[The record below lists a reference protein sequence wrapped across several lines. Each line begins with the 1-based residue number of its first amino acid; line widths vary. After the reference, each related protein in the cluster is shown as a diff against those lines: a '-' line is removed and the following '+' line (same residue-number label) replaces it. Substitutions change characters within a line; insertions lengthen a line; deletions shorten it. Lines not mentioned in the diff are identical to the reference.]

1 MKKTIFYNTNPVAI
15 STRLNEYMKSNFGY
29 EVESDLESLREAK
42 VALEAQKREMRADH
56 QDRAYVENMLML
68 ETIKSL
74 LKAHVAEVA
83 EGKLP
88 PALQAYQDK
97 KNGKK
102 TKDAKEEKVD
112 EKAKPDFADID
123 GDGDKK
129 EPMKKAAKDAKKKK
143 VDEAQE
149 RPYVCVH
156 AKKGTH
162 ECTATSSYGAAQ
174 KAAAHWKLKS
184 TAGIDAHL
192 ADVKKVAESVNED
205 REISVDNFRGAK
217 AAEAAMISHI
227 AATHDADGFEEVHEK
242 LAKMFQ
248 QAADMF
254 YDENPKAMQLYKQA
268 INLEKKHGLD
278 ESLNEAEKR
287 WKQTSLSA
295 AEAEKEYGKE
305 NVKVKKGAL
314 RNGDDMVE
322 VFVEGKYKSD
332 AQRKAVHAAKA
343 EKANEGETPKFDT
356 MKKYSNTYE
365 APKEYKM
372 KKEKLEEG
380 LMAQLNALLEADAAD
395 AEITM
400 AARGIV
406 DELQDMIEKL
416 GKIQNDQLGPLADEM
431 AYSHGPEQSAAFKE
445 ATDSAIAGLLGQAR
459 STKDAVND
467 AVLVLT
473 GQQPTSDMAAT
484 GAELG
489 GDMGD
494 DMEDDISMDMEL
506 SGGDESMSGPED
518 EPLGRAKR

>member
-1 MKKTIFYNTNPVAI
+1 MNKTIFYNTNPVAI

-29 EVESDLESLREAK
+29 EVESDLASLREAK
-42 VALEAQKREMRADH
+42 VALEAQKRELRVDH
-56 QDRAYVENMLML
+56 QDRTYVENMLML

-74 LKAHVAEVA
+74 LKAHVAE
-83 EGKLP
+83 GKLP

-102 TKDAKEEKVD
+102 KDDAKEEKV
-112 EKAKPDFADID
+112 
-123 GDGDKK
+123 
-129 EPMKKAAKDAKKKK
+129 
-143 VDEAQE
+143 
-149 RPYVCVH
+149 
-156 AKKGTH
+156 
-162 ECTATSSYGAAQ
+162 S
-174 KAAAHWKLKS
+174 
-184 TAGIDAHL
+184 
-192 ADVKKVAESVNED
+192 ES
-205 REISVDNFRGAK
+205 
-217 AAEAAMISHI
+217 
-227 AATHDADGFEEVHEK
+227 
-242 LAKMFQ
+242 
-248 QAADMF
+248 
-254 YDENPKAMQLYKQA
+254 
-268 INLEKKHGLD
+268 
-278 ESLNEAEKR
+278 EKR
-287 WKQTSLSA
+287 WKQTSMSA

-343 EKANEGETPKFDT
+343 EKTNEADTPKFDT

-445 ATDSAIAGLLGQAR
+445 ATDSAIAGLLGTAR

-473 GQQPTSDMAAT
+473 GQQPASDMAASD
-484 GAELG
+484 AELG
-489 GDMGD
+489 GDMGA
-494 DMEDDISMDMEL
+494 DMEDDISMDMDL
-506 SGGDESMSGPED
+506 TGGDESMSGPED

>member
-29 EVESDLESLREAK
+29 SVESDLASLREAK
-42 VALEAQKREMRADH
+42 VALEAQKRELRADH

-74 LKAHVAEVA
+74 LKAHVAEG
-83 EGKLP
+83 ELP
-88 PALQAYQDK
+88 PGLKAYQDK
-97 KNGKK
+97 KKGKAPK
-102 TKDAKEEKVD
+102 KDKAKSDKMPMDAGKDGKMGTKDD
-112 EKAKPDFADID
+112 KPAFL
-123 GDGDKK
+123 KN
-129 EPMKKAAKDAKKKK
+129 ES
-143 VDEAQE
+143 VSEAEE

-156 AKKGTH
+156 AKKGKH
-162 ECTATSSYGAAQ
+162 ECTAASSYEAAQ
-174 KAAAHWKLKS
+174 KAAKAWGLKS

-192 ADVKKVAESVNED
+192 ADVEKVA
-205 REISVDNFRGAK
+205 
-217 AAEAAMISHI
+217 
-227 AATHDADGFEEVHEK
+227 T
-242 LAKMFQ
+242 
-248 QAADMF
+248 
-254 YDENPKAMQLYKQA
+254 
-268 INLEKKHGLD
+268 
-278 ESLNEAEKR
+278 
-287 WKQTSLSA
+287 
-295 AEAEKEYGKE
+295 
-305 NVKVKKGAL
+305 
-314 RNGDDMVE
+314 
-322 VFVEGKYKSD
+322 EGKYKSD

-343 EKANEGETPKFDT
+343 EKTNEGDTPKFDT
-356 MKKYSNTYE
+356 MTKYSNTYE

-431 AYSHGPEQSAAFKE
+431 AFSHGPEQSAAFKE

-459 STKDAVND
+459 STKDSVND
-467 AVLVLT
+467 AVLVLM
-473 GQQPTSDMAAT
+473 GDKPADDMAAT

-489 GDMGD
+489 GDMGA
-494 DMEDDISMDMEL
+494 DMEDDISMDMDL
-506 SGGDESMSGPED
+506 TGGDDSAAGPED

>member
-1 MKKTIFYNTNPVAI
+1 MKKTIFYNTDPVAI

-74 LKAHVAEVA
+74 LKAHVAE
-83 EGKLP
+83 GKLP

-102 TKDAKEEKVD
+102 KDDAKDTKEEKV
-112 EKAKPDFADID
+112 
-123 GDGDKK
+123 
-129 EPMKKAAKDAKKKK
+129 
-143 VDEAQE
+143 
-149 RPYVCVH
+149 
-156 AKKGTH
+156 
-162 ECTATSSYGAAQ
+162 
-174 KAAAHWKLKS
+174 
-184 TAGIDAHL
+184 
-192 ADVKKVAESVNED
+192 
-205 REISVDNFRGAK
+205 
-217 AAEAAMISHI
+217 
-227 AATHDADGFEEVHEK
+227 
-242 LAKMFQ
+242 
-248 QAADMF
+248 
-254 YDENPKAMQLYKQA
+254 
-268 INLEKKHGLD
+268 
-278 ESLNEAEKR
+278 NEAEKR
-287 WKQTSLSA
+287 WKQTSMSA
-295 AEAEKEYGKE
+295 AEAEKEYGKS

-431 AYSHGPEQSAAFKE
+431 AYSHGPEQSASFKE
-445 ATDSAIAGLLGQAR
+445 ATDSAIASLLGQAR

-473 GQQPTSDMAAT
+473 GQQPASDMAAT

-489 GDMGD
+489 GDMGA

>member
-1 MKKTIFYNTNPVAI
+1 MKKTIFYNTDPVAI

-56 QDRAYVENMLML
+56 QNRAYVENMLML

-74 LKAHVAEVA
+74 LKAHVAE
-83 EGKLP
+83 GKLP

-102 TKDAKEEKVD
+102 KDDAKDTKEEKV
-112 EKAKPDFADID
+112 
-123 GDGDKK
+123 
-129 EPMKKAAKDAKKKK
+129 
-143 VDEAQE
+143 
-149 RPYVCVH
+149 
-156 AKKGTH
+156 
-162 ECTATSSYGAAQ
+162 
-174 KAAAHWKLKS
+174 
-184 TAGIDAHL
+184 
-192 ADVKKVAESVNED
+192 
-205 REISVDNFRGAK
+205 
-217 AAEAAMISHI
+217 
-227 AATHDADGFEEVHEK
+227 
-242 LAKMFQ
+242 
-248 QAADMF
+248 
-254 YDENPKAMQLYKQA
+254 
-268 INLEKKHGLD
+268 
-278 ESLNEAEKR
+278 NEAEKR
-287 WKQTSLSA
+287 WKQTSMSA
-295 AEAEKEYGKE
+295 AEAEKEYGKS

-322 VFVEGKYKSD
+322 VFVEGRMSDMIIDDSETLTKEEFAKKYGKEMANEYYESINEGKYKSD

-356 MKKYSNTYE
+356 MTKYSNTYE

-431 AYSHGPEQSAAFKE
+431 AYSHGPEQSASFKE
-445 ATDSAIAGLLGQAR
+445 ATDSAIASLLGQAR

-473 GQQPTSDMAAT
+473 GQQPASDMAAT

-489 GDMGD
+489 GDMGA